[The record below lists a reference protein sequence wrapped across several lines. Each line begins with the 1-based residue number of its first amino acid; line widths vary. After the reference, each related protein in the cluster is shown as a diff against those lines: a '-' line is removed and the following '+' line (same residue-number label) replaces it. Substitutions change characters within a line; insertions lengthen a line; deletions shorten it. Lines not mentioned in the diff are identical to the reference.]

1 MKGLGR
7 SAWQLIV
14 GWAFTSGYAI
24 FAGTLTV
31 LSLGLFSNWL
41 TPALLRVFGRTIL
54 RIQGVELRVEGLEHL
69 ASPAMR
75 VATFNHTSLLDA
87 MIIPVLNPTG
97 GVSAIKREVLYI
109 PFVGV
114 AAWLMG
120 FLLIDRG
127 RSERAK
133 QLLDRAAARMKR
145 ERLTVFI
152 APEGTRS
159 ANGELQAFKR
169 GAFHLALASGA
180 PIVPIVIH
188 GAFALR
194 PRGRAVTDAGIVF
207 VKILPALDTSGL
219 TSDTMA
225 AFSDE
230 LHARY
235 ARELLAM
242 KASCVP

>member
-7 SAWQLIV
+7 SAFQLIV
-14 GWAFTSGYAI
+14 GWAFTFGYAA
-24 FAGTLTV
+24 FAGSVTV
-31 LSLGLFSNWL
+31 LTLGLFSNWL
-41 TPALLRVFGRTIL
+41 TPALLRVFGRSIL
-54 RIQGVELRVEGLEHL
+54 WIQGVELKVEGLEHL
-69 ASPAMR
+69 ATPAMR

-97 GVSAIKREVLYI
+97 GVSAIKREVLCI

-133 QLLDRAAARMKR
+133 RLLDRAARRMKD

-159 ANGELQAFKR
+159 PDGQLMEFKR
-169 GAFHLALASGA
+169 GAFHLALVSGA
-180 PIVPIVIH
+180 PIVPIVIR
-188 GAFALR
+188 GAFELR
-194 PRGRAVTDAGIVF
+194 PRGRAVTAAGV
-207 VKILPALDTSGL
+207 VRVRILPPIDTAGL
-219 TSDTMA
+219 TAEAMT
-225 AFSDE
+225 AFSNE
-230 LHARY
+230 IHALY
-235 ARELLAM
+235 VREL
-242 KASCVP
+242 ASMSAGA